1 MIATLQVDTPEYVTM
16 GGEDTAVYI
25 YDISGQHH
33 KGAKV
38 VNKLQVRPSSWSNVR
53 PVAVGK
59 SGVHWTRLSKDV
71 CSS

>member
-1 MIATLQVDTPEYVTM
+1 MDQSTTQSCHVQVDTPEYVTM

-38 VNKLQVRPSSWSNVR
+38 VNKLQV
-53 PVAVGK
+53 
-59 SGVHWTRLSKDV
+59 
-71 CSS
+71 